1 MLPTR
6 FSVLVWWSEKR
17 GLVGTIWD
25 VSLTTD
31 ERNWPCLRKPRPCLL
46 SRVLQVVQEFFWDML
61 CKVISDLRRVCEDFL
76 SAMGSSIGFSNTQVL
91 WFQNWDVGSEAD
103 WEQRLSNV
111 LRQENGWLCPAGSWL
126 IGPPEATQQ
135 GKRFQGQ

>member
-1 MLPTR
+1 
-6 FSVLVWWSEKR
+6 
-17 GLVGTIWD
+17 
-25 VSLTTD
+25 
-31 ERNWPCLRKPRPCLL
+31 
-46 SRVLQVVQEFFWDML
+46 ML

-111 LRQENGWLCPAGSWL
+111 LRQENGWLCPAG
-126 IGPPEATQQ
+126 G
-135 GKRFQGQ
+135 